1 MDYLKPIKEL
11 FLCVCVWV
19 GEGGGGGGKWGSDHA
34 LVSLHLVRLNI
45 FEIGIITTML

>member
-11 FLCVCVWV
+11 FVCVCVCV
-19 GEGGGGGGKWGSDHA
+19 GEGGWWGSDHA

>member
-11 FLCVCVWV
+11 FVCVCVS
-19 GEGGGGGGKWGSDHA
+19 GGGGGGGGKWGSDHA

-45 FEIGIITTML
+45 FEIGILTTML

>member
-11 FLCVCVWV
+11 FVCVCVWG
-19 GEGGGGGGKWGSDHA
+19 GEGGWGGSDHA
-34 LVSLHLVRLNI
+34 LVSLHLARLNI